1 MTTSR
6 RKIASN
12 ILFLGGSQGVTWILT
27 SIYVLVIPRYLG
39 PTGMGT
45 LALMMAIS
53 SVVYVIANIGTRL
66 YILREMARDP
76 ETAKTLVGPAILI
89 NLILGIVS
97 WSIVAIVVSFVNE
110 SENTRLV
117 MYIFG
122 TASVLGVA
130 ISPLQA
136 ALQGMEKMHYSLYEA
151 LIQKGLGTLI
161 ALILAA
167 LNFGIILV
175 AATELITVIPLV
187 ILYCWWYSRHSKTRF
202 KVGLDVYKQLV
213 KGGFSFFIV
222 DISFNIYLYLD
233 AILLSTF
240 ATEKVVGYYSVPTR
254 LFGALMIVP
263 LVVSRAILPT
273 LSRLAVNTKNEMED
287 MSRKTLNFLI
297 CVSLP
302 IAVGST
308 VMAEPIIIFFYQSE
322 FAPSIPIMI
331 ILGWTIVPTYL
342 GIGMF
347 QVLTAQDKQAKWTK
361 LMIMAV
367 FINLGLNVALIP
379 YFQSTSANGGIG
391 AALALLITEII
402 IDIFGLQMVGKEVA
416 NWRFAID
423 GLKSLGAASLMGL
436 LIWPLRDAPFF
447 VPILAGMLIYGIG
460 VIIFGLLP
468 ISYLRTA
475 FGLAGRLKPSNL
487 PGSKD

>member
-6 RKIASN
+6 RKIALN
-12 ILFLGGSQGVTWILT
+12 ILFLGGSQGVTWVLT

-39 PTGMGT
+39 PAGMGT

-53 SVVYVIANIGTRL
+53 SVVYVIANVGTRL

-76 ETAKTLVGPAILI
+76 EKAKTLVGPAIILNI
-89 NLILGIVS
+89 ILGILC
-97 WSIVAIVVSFVNE
+97 WAAVAIVMNVVNE
-110 SENTRLV
+110 SDNTKLV

-122 TASVLGVA
+122 AASILNVA

-175 AATELITVIPLV
+175 AATELITIIPLV
-187 ILYCWWYSRHSKTRF
+187 VLYVWWYSKHGQTNFR
-202 KVGLDVYKQLV
+202 VGRDVYKLLI
-213 KGGFSFFIV
+213 KGGLSFFIV
-222 DISFNIYLYLD
+222 EISFNVYLYLD

-240 ATEKVVGYYSVPTR
+240 TDEKIVGYYSVPTR
-254 LFGALMIVP
+254 LFGALMIIP

-273 LSRLAVNTKNEMED
+273 LSRLAVNVENEMQD

-308 VMAEPIIIFFYQSE
+308 VMAEPIINFFYQSE

-342 GIGMF
+342 GIGLF
-347 QVLTAQDKQAKWTK
+347 QVLTAQDRQGGWTK
-361 LMIMAV
+361 LMVMAV
-367 FINLGLNVALIP
+367 FVNFILNIILIP
-379 YFQSTSANGGIG
+379 YFQSSSANGGIG
-391 AALALLITEII
+391 AALALLLTELLIGV
-402 IDIFGLQMVGKEVA
+402 FGLRMVGKEVT

-423 GLKSLGAASLMGL
+423 GLKSLGAAGLMGG
-436 LIWPLRDAPFF
+436 LIWPLRDAPLF
-447 VPILAGMLIYGIG
+447 VPIIAGMLIYGVG
-460 VIIFGLLP
+460 MVVFGLLP
-468 ISYLRTA
+468 LSYLRAA
-475 FGLAGRLKPSNL
+475 FGLAGRLKQ
-487 PGSKD
+487 KFM